1 MGKKRAMMIGL
12 DGADPKV
19 VSRMIDEGR
28 LPNFKKFLEQ
38 GVAHESLGMLGVNPT
53 VTPPNWCSMATGN
66 WPRTHGVTD
75 FFSHTLGKPIDLL
88 EMNWDSRRV
97 QSEMI
102 WEAFERGGKKSVL
115 LNYCE
120 AWPPRVE
127 GTQNIFVDG
136 TSATPFLRDFCDFQK
151 VAVFSNEYSE
161 VKYIP
166 HYMDPSDVGDCIVYS
181 DQLEEM
187 QREQAEAEDDA
198 RDESEKKSKAGID
211 MSGFYSKP
219 GVEVVD
225 VEYPELTNTPPP
237 INFPTNVVIDSEK
250 DAGGE
255 GKSFKPAADFIMAPI
270 KEPKNWRGEVPAGA
284 FESVVV
290 MNSGLEKRFMLVIP
304 HDGVYNEVAMYGKK
318 DTTTLL
324 GSAKVDENGNW
335 SDFIF
340 DHFMMDEKKT
350 RVAYRIRILE
360 MAADGTKTKIFVG
373 QALTMEN
380 PTYFYP
386 ESMMPEFW
394 EKVGPICSM
403 ASYGRYD
410 ALSDKVTMESFEQIY
425 EWHMKASDYLLK
437 EKMPDW
443 DLFYLHIHGID
454 SCNHWY
460 INQSVPDS
468 HPEWQRIKHDCVE
481 GMYEITDK
489 LIGYYMQYLDD
500 DTAIILTSDHGA
512 IPKAPGYKN
521 PGLGEMASLTPRAMM
536 DLGLAEVYKDEK
548 GKWKIDWSKT
558 KAMVQRSAHVYIN
571 LKGREPQGIV
581 EPEDY
586 EKTVEE
592 VISKL
597 YSYRDPVSGDRV
609 IAFCMTREEMEAVGM
624 GGPHC
629 GDIFFQVTHNFCNE
643 HANSMSHVTN
653 YDYSLLCLCIM
664 AGGGFKKGEIIRRP
678 IRLVDIAPT
687 ISYLCDAPMPRD
699 VEGGVIFQAIDREY

>member
-1 MGKKRAMMIGL
+1 MGRKRAMMIGL

-19 VSRMIDEGR
+19 ISRMMDEGR
-28 LPNFKKFLEQ
+28 LPNFKKFLAQ
-38 GVAHESLGMLGVNPT
+38 GVAHDSLGMLGVNPT
-53 VTPPNWCSMATGN
+53 VTPPNWCSLATGN

-75 FFSHTLGKPIDLL
+75 FFSHTLGKPLDLL

-102 WEAFERGGKKSVL
+102 WESFERAGKKSVL

-136 TSATPFLRDFCDFQK
+136 TSATPFLRNFCDFQK
-151 VAVFSNEYSE
+151 VAEFSNAYSE

-187 QREQAEAEDDA
+187 QRESAEMEGDMRDA
-198 RDESEKKSKAGID
+198 SEKAQKSGID
-211 MSGFYSKP
+211 MGGFYSRP
-219 GVEVVD
+219 GVEVVN
-225 VEYPELTNTPPP
+225 VEYPELTRTPPP
-237 INFPTNVVIDSEK
+237 INFPTNVVIDSTV

-255 GKSFKPAADFIMAPI
+255 QKSFKAAADFITAPT
-270 KEPKNWRGEVPAGA
+270 KDAQKWRGDVPTGA
-284 FESVVV
+284 LESVVI
-290 MNSGLEKRFMLVIP
+290 MNSGLEKRFVLVIP
-304 HDGVYNEVAMYGKK
+304 HNGVYNEVAMYGKK
-318 DTTTLL
+318 DTDTYL
-324 GSAKVDENGNW
+324 GSAKWDENGNW
-335 SDFIF
+335 SDFIY
-340 DHFMMDEKKT
+340 DHFMLNETKT

-360 MAADGTKTKIFVG
+360 MSPDGSKTKIFVG
-373 QALTMEN
+373 QALTMED

-386 ESMMPEFW
+386 ESMMEEFW

-403 ASYGRYD
+403 ASYGRYE

-425 EWHMKASDYLLK
+425 DWHIKATDYLLK
-437 EKMPDW
+437 EKCPDW

-460 INQSVPDS
+460 INESIPGS
-468 HPEWQRIKHDCVE
+468 HPQWERIKRDCIE
-481 GMYEITDK
+481 KMYEITDK
-489 LIGYYMQYLDD
+489 LVGYYMAYVDD
-500 DTAIILTSDHGA
+500 DTAVILTSDHA
-512 IPKAPGYKN
+512 AVPKAPGYKN
-521 PGLGEMASLTPRAMM
+521 PGLGEMAALTPKAMI
-536 DLGLAEVYKDEK
+536 DLGLAEVYRDEK

-558 KAMVQRSAHVYIN
+558 RAMVQRSAHVYIN
-571 LKGREPQGIV
+571 LKGREPHGIV

-609 IAFCMTREEMEAVGM
+609 VSFCMTREEMEAVGM

-629 GDIFFQVTHNFCNE
+629 GDIFFQVVPNFCNE
-643 HANSMSHVTN
+643 HANSMNHVTN
-653 YDYSLLCLCIM
+653 FGYSLLCLCMM
-664 AGGGFKKGEIIRRP
+664 AGGGFKKGEIIKRP
-678 IRLVDIAPT
+678 IRLVDIVPT
-687 ISYLCDAPMPRD
+687 ICHLCQAPMPRE
-699 VEGGVIFQAIDREY
+699 VEGGIIYQAIDQAY